1 MNQQENTNAVVFNTP
16 QEMTQNPRPLAS
28 LFQFLPATVAD
39 FVVFFDAVFLNVS
52 GRIKV
57 GNAAIQY
64 FGKFVEVFVIVFVSM
79 GLGFFFTEKICYK
92 SNFQG

>member
-1 MNQQENTNAVVFNTP
+1 
-16 QEMTQNPRPLAS
+16 MTQMPRPLAS

-64 FGKFVEVFVIVFVSM
+64 FGKFVEVVGIVFISASIIFCKV
-79 GLGFFFTEKICYK
+79 
-92 SNFQG
+92 

>member
-1 MNQQENTNAVVFNTP
+1 
-16 QEMTQNPRPLAS
+16 MTQMPRPLAS

-64 FGKFVEVFVIVFVSM
+64 FGKFVEVVGIVFISASII
-79 GLGFFFTEKICYK
+79 FCIFNKIAD
-92 SNFQG
+92 